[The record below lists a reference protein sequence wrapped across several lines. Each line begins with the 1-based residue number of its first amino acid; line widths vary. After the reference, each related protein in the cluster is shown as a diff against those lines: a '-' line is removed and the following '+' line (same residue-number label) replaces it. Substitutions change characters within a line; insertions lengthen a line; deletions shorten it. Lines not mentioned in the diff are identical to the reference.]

1 MTNRVIFAT
10 INNYV
15 DKINEKMIN
24 IFPGDSKIF
33 SSFDQAMDDTNDN
46 YLEKFLN
53 TLLPNDLPPHKLIL
67 KVHFKSFYQEF
78 HSPAENE
85 GYPFQF
91 KRKQFL
97 IRLCFAMTINKAQVQ
112 TIPTIKVY
120 LPQHVFSHNQLYVA
134 LSRGFQCL
142 HQKF

>member
-67 KVHFKSFYQEF
+67 K
-78 HSPAENE
+78 
-85 GYPFQF
+85 
-91 KRKQFL
+91 
-97 IRLCFAMTINKAQVQ
+97 ITIDQLARSQV
-112 TIPTIKVY
+112 
-120 LPQHVFSHNQLYVA
+120 L
-134 LSRGFQCL
+134 LSRIPLTCR
-142 HQKF
+142 K